1 MLRVQATLD
10 VRKPEEGIQRLLSSV
25 LSPSLQQQL
34 QQDLAQA
41 VQLFSSTLQVS
52 AFRHTSYYA

>member
-1 MLRVQATLD
+1 MLHIQATLD
-10 VRKPEEGIQRLLSSV
+10 VRKPEEGIQQLLSSV

-41 VQLFSSTLQVS
+41 VQLFNSTLQVS
-52 AFRHTSYYA
+52 AVNHR